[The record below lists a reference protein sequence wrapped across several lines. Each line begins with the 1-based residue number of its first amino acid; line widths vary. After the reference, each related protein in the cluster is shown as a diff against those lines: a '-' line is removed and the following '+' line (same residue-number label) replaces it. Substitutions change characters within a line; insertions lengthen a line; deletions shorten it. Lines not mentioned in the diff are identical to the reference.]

1 MKYRLG
7 QIHALQ
13 KLGMDLS
20 PFNKTVGK
28 GALIG
33 GLIGGGTGLVAP
45 DELEEGEDPSTNR
58 LLSGLAGA
66 GSGALRG
73 GIYGYGIHAIDELA
87 AAGRA
92 SAMAQ
97 QQAAHAPVLPRA
109 PVTTR
114 PPPAPMADPGIDLLQ
129 TFLEKKKNELN

>member
-13 KLGMDLS
+13 KLGMDMS

-33 GLIGGGTGLVAP
+33 GLIGGGAGLVAP
-45 DELEEGEDPSTNR
+45 QELEEGEDPSNNR
-58 LLSGLAGA
+58 LLSGLSGA
-66 GSGALRG
+66 GTGALRG

-92 SAMAQ
+92 SARAR
-97 QQAAHAPVLPRA
+97 QQAMRA
-109 PVTTR
+109 PLTTR